1 MILRK
6 NIWEIFIFEVPG
18 QAHQLMHQQLGPE
31 NKLEPTKNEMVVIL
45 STNLKFHA

>member
-1 MILRK
+1 MNLIK
-6 NIWEIFIFEVPG
+6 IFWEIFIFEVPG
-18 QAHQLMHQQLGPE
+18 QVHQLMHQQLGPE